1 MLLANQIA
9 GVLNQPFLQN
19 KLMKHSN
26 FLHVNTS
33 SQKLKVGQKNFCWLW
48 PISSLDSKIDCLS
61 RMSRC
66 SELTFCMLAQVHTN

>member
-33 SQKLKVGQKNFCWLW
+33 SQKLKLVKKFLLVMAN
-48 PISSLDSKIDCLS
+48 
-61 RMSRC
+61 
-66 SELTFCMLAQVHTN
+66 QVSGL

>member
-26 FLHVNTS
+26 FLLVNTS
-33 SQKLKVGQKNFCWLW
+33 SQKLKVDQKHFC
-48 PISSLDSKIDCLS
+48 
-61 RMSRC
+61 
-66 SELTFCMLAQVHTN
+66 